1 MGTPRFFADAL
12 TLDTASTD
20 GNCGYP
26 ATPLGVAIPCPTIIT
41 SSGPLMIVP
50 NGQPLTV
57 VPGQGLLCT
66 AIGRTAKSI
75 GIDDDAG
82 AGVRVNGGMI
92 PCLAP
97 NRVGAGGDVAQ
108 ATGGFPNPRNLTGP
122 CIQNRIVI
130 GSGGSYVPPEFTE

>member
-1 MGTPRFFADAL
+1 MGVPRFFADNL

-26 ATPLGVAIPCPTIIT
+26 PTPLGVAIACPSIIT
-41 SSGPLMIVP
+41 SSGPLLIVP
-50 NGQPLTV
+50 DGQPLTV
-57 VPGQGLLCT
+57 VPGQGLFCA

-75 GIDDDAG
+75 GQGSAKG
-82 AGVRVNGGMI
+82 AGVRVQGGQI

-97 NRVGAGGDVAQ
+97 NRPGGGGDGAQ
-108 ATGGFPNPRNLTGP
+108 GTAGIPNPRNLTGP
-122 CIQNRIVI
+122 VIQNRIVI